1 MGQEGHNPEK
11 EKKTGNEDR
20 KRKIE
25 EETGA
30 QSKKACIDNEVC
42 IRYLGGENTGIA
54 VLSLNR
60 PAARN
65 ALSCKIV
72 EELQTAI
79 ADITE
84 VETVRCLVLA
94 SQVEGVFCAGADLKE
109 RCRMSQASVAEFLK
123 KLNNLVTAL
132 EDLPVPVIAVVEGP
146 ALGGGLELILGCDM
160 RVGTTSAMFG
170 LPETGIGVIPGAG
183 GTVRLGG
190 LVGWGRARQMVLTG
204 CRVGGSQAEKWGLLN
219 TCVEAGAGYN
229 TALEMA
235 RKVATGAPLAVK
247 MAKVALRSTEKIQR
261 DAALRVESSCYQRIL
276 SSSDRLEGIRAWAD
290 KRKPIFRGK

>member
-30 QSKKACIDNEVC
+30 HSKKACIDNEVC
-42 IRYLGGENTGIA
+42 IRYLSGENTGIA
-54 VLSLNR
+54 VISLNR

-84 VETVRCLVLA
+84 DETVRCLVI
-94 SQVEGVFCAGADLKE
+94 
-109 RCRMSQASVAEFLK
+109 
-123 KLNNLVTAL
+123 AL

-183 GTVRLGG
+183 
-190 LVGWGRARQMVLTG
+190 
-204 CRVGGSQAEKWGLLN
+204 
-219 TCVEAGAGYN
+219 
-229 TALEMA
+229 
-235 RKVATGAPLAVK
+235 
-247 MAKVALRSTEKIQR
+247 
-261 DAALRVESSCYQRIL
+261 
-276 SSSDRLEGIRAWAD
+276 AD
-290 KRKPIFRGK
+290 PGV